1 MTKATYTPDQP
12 RTAVFAQVN
21 SGLYATVVAVFASL
35 LFMSNIAAT
44 KGVEFGPLLGG
55 WSIITDGGFFLFPLA
70 YILGGILAE
79 VYGFRAARRAIFIG
93 FGVALLAAASFWIV
107 AILPAAGF
115 YENQAAFEAV
125 VKAYPQILLA
135 SLTAFLVGQLLNSY
149 VIVWVKERTRER
161 HLWAR
166 LMGSTVVGQFVDTLI
181 FCAIAATAI
190 GIATGGDFLN
200 YLFFGFVYKTVLEAL
215 LLPITYR
222 VVAFIK
228 RREPSYQAQL
238 AVSTS

>member
-1 MTKATYTPDQP
+1 MTKATTTPERP
-12 RTAVFAQVN
+12 RAAFAQVN
-21 SGLYATVVAVFASL
+21 SGLYATIVAVFASL

-79 VYGFRAARRAIFIG
+79 VYGFRAARRAIFVG
-93 FGVALLAAASFWIV
+93 FGVALLAAVSFWIV
-107 AILPAAGF
+107 AILPAASF
-115 YENQAAFEAV
+115 YENQSAFEAV
-125 VKAYPQILLA
+125 AKAYPQILLA
-135 SLTAFLVGQLLNSY
+135 SLTAFIVGQLLNSY
-149 VIVWVKERTRER
+149 VIVRIKERTRER

-166 LMGSTVVGQFVDTLI
+166 LMGSTVVGQFVDTFI

-190 GIATGGDFLN
+190 GISTGGDFLN

-215 LLPITYR
+215 LLPVTYR

-228 RREPSYQAQL
+228 RREPTYQEQL
-238 AVSTS
+238 AHS